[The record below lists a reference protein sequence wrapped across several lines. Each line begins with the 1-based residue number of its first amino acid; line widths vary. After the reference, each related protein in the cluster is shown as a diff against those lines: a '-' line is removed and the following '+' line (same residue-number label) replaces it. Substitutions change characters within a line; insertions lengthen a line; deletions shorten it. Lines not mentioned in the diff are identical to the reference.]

1 MNNEISDDN
10 SDMIISDSDSNSEES
25 IEDLNWIQTF
35 LEKPGNQIFVEIHMQ
50 YLTDRFNLVGLNK
63 YCSEKMSTM
72 LKLMTDDIDFLRG
85 EYSSMSSIEKRML
98 DKECAKLYGLIHA
111 RYILTYQGQ
120 YDMMTLYSENI
131 FGKCPRSAC
140 TGTPLLPMGLYDVP
154 EQDSFKLYC
163 PCCEDVYRP
172 AHITQGLE
180 LFSGFNGSVLSEYK
194 RYQQAF
200 DYPVEKHLTLR
211 DSELPLGKN
220 LDSEGDDLNIINQV
234 LKFNPNID
242 GAYFGTTFPH
252 FFLMQYPNVVSGEE
266 KPKQRFIPAIYNFD
280 LHYNSQI
287 LRYQELKRQ
296 QLEEKLSKEYDP
308 KLIKTK
314 SKKIFTSKTKMYT

>member
-1 MNNEISDDN
+1 MRNHVSEDN
-10 SDMIISDSDSNSEES
+10 SDMCISDSDTNSQES

-35 LEKPGNQIFVEIHMQ
+35 LEKPGNQVFVEIPLQ

-72 LKLMTDDIDFLRG
+72 LKLITDDVDFLRD
-85 EYSSMSSIEKRML
+85 EYTSMSSIERRML
-98 DKECAKLYGLIHA
+98 NQECAKLYGLIHA

-140 TGTPLLPMGLYDVP
+140 TGTALLPMGLYDVP
-154 EQDSFKLYC
+154 DQDSFKLFC

-172 AHITQGLE
+172 ANITQGME
-180 LFSGFNGSVLSEYK
+180 LYSGFNGSALSDYK

-200 DYPVEKHLTLR
+200 DYPVENHLVLR
-211 DSELPLGKN
+211 DSELPQGKN

-234 LKFNPNID
+234 LKFNTNID
-242 GAYFGTTFPH
+242 GSYFGTTFPH
-252 FFLMQYPNVVSGEE
+252 FFLMQYPNIVSTKE
-266 KPKQRFIPAIYNFD
+266 KPKERFIPTIYNFD

-296 QLEEKLSKEYDP
+296 QLEDKLNKEYDP
-308 KLIKTK
+308 KLIRTK
-314 SKKIFTSKTKMYT
+314 SKRIFTSKSKMYT